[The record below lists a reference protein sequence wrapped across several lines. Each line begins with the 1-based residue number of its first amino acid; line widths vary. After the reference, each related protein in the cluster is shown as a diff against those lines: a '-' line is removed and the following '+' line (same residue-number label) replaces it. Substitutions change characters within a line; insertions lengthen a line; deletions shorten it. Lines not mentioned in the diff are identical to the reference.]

1 MDKISILDCTLRDG
15 GYINDFAFGR
25 QCMTAIIKN
34 LQASGVEIVECGFL
48 QSGKTDPDQSL
59 YSCVEAIK
67 LYLPSERNE
76 RTMFVAMIA
85 YGDISID
92 EISRCDG
99 TSVTG
104 IRLTF
109 HEQDVDAALVF
120 ARQLKEKGL

>member
-59 YSCVEAIK
+59 YSRVEAIK
-67 LYLPSERNE
+67 LYLPSEK
-76 RTMFVAMIA
+76 TK
-85 YGDISID
+85 G
-92 EISRCDG
+92 RC
-99 TSVTG
+99 
-104 IRLTF
+104 LWP
-109 HEQDVDAALVF
+109 
-120 ARQLKEKGL
+120 